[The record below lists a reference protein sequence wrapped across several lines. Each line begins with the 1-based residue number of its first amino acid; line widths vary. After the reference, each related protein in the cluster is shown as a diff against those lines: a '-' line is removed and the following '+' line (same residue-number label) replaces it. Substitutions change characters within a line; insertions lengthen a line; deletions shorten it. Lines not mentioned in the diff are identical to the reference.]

1 MILIIYREKKKKKKK
16 KSHTQR
22 TKLTFV
28 GALYVN
34 FLFFIFYF
42 LFYFIFFLTTNGEG
56 EFEPK
61 FSIKKTE
68 QCHWAKWLLAIIHEL
83 RNVMWSHFLEI
94 YF

>member
-1 MILIIYREKKKKKKK
+1 MFHLSYFHIMILIIYREKKKKKKK

-34 FLFFIFYF
+34 FLFF
-42 LFYFIFFLTTNGEG
+42 FLTTNGEG

-68 QCHWAKWLLAIIHEL
+68 QCH
-83 RNVMWSHFLEI
+83 
-94 YF
+94 

>member
-1 MILIIYREKKKKKKK
+1 MIHLSYFHIMILIIYREEKKKKKK

-42 LFYFIFFLTTNGEG
+42 LFISFLTTNGEG

-68 QCHWAKWLLAIIHEL
+68 QCH
-83 RNVMWSHFLEI
+83 
-94 YF
+94 

>member
-34 FLFFIFYF
+34 FLFI
-42 LFYFIFFLTTNGEG
+42 
-56 EFEPK
+56 
-61 FSIKKTE
+61 
-68 QCHWAKWLLAIIHEL
+68 
-83 RNVMWSHFLEI
+83 
-94 YF
+94 